1 MVDLMVLI
9 LGDGVSEKCPV
20 DGILIVSGILCAA
33 HHDLDIVSNTVY
45 MEIGEG
51 DQLMITQLMNMNQM

>member
-1 MVDLMVLI
+1 MVLGHGI
-9 LGDGVSEKCPV
+9 IVSQKSPV

-33 HHDLDIVSNTVY
+33 LHDLDIVSNTVY